1 MRPSMIANLA
11 ITYRCNSRCTTCNI
25 WKIQDPQKDELTL
38 GEIDSFFQENREF
51 LKDVQSIQIT
61 GGEPYLRED
70 LTEII
75 KKIHKALPMCTYWIP
90 TNSLLPREICDTTRE
105 MLDELDGR
113 GLGVSVSIDGDSEMH
128 NHIRGTP
135 GGYDKAIE
143 TIQRLR
149 ELREAYP
156 ELEITVGMTVT
167 PKTVTQ
173 INQVA
178 QFAQDHKADF
188 SFRPVNFSGIYYR
201 NKSGKI
207 VEGYDMRSSRKQ
219 VHKLI
224 TNLVRTRGIL
234 KSVTRIAYMK
244 GALEY
249 MEKGRRTLRCTAA
262 SRSLFLDPYGN
273 VYPCLFKEA
282 KLGNIREQPLN
293 EIWNSPAAKKTRMEI
308 NQLEC
313 PQCWVECE
321 VYREL
326 KNAPLRLISSVLT
339 AVSVLLSS
347 LLHGNRTRS

>member
-1 MRPSMIANLA
+1 MRA
-11 ITYRCNSRCTTCNI
+11 R
-25 WKIQDPQKDELTL
+25 
-38 GEIDSFFQENREF
+38 
-51 LKDVQSIQIT
+51 
-61 GGEPYLRED
+61 
-70 LTEII
+70 
-75 KKIHKALPMCTYWIP
+75 
-90 TNSLLPREICDTTRE
+90 
-105 MLDELDGR
+105 
-113 GLGVSVSIDGDSEMH
+113 
-128 NHIRGTP
+128 
-135 GGYDKAIE
+135 
-143 TIQRLR
+143 
-149 ELREAYP
+149 
-156 ELEITVGMTVT
+156 TVT
-167 PKTVTQ
+167 LKHITTSGELLEGITKHARAKTQRTKRSVPRTRDHCWNDFYPKARARTQ

-178 QFAQDHKADF
+178 QFAQDHKVDF

-201 NKSGKI
+201 NKSGEI
-207 VEGYDMRSSRKQ
+207 VEGYDMISSRKH

-224 TNLVRTRGIL
+224 TNLERIWGIL
-234 KSVTRIAYMK
+234 KSLTRIAYIK

-273 VYPCLFKEA
+273 VYPCLFKE
-282 KLGNIREQPLN
+282 KKVGNIREQILK

-313 PQCWVECE
+313 PPCWVECE